1 MEYMDKLINNTSING
16 KKYIGTMYILKMYCY
31 IEDLFHLQPIKLDW
45 WPITRDSIIYC
56 LTVTMLLVMSND
68 EMIQWYE
75 AMLLLIFYIVYFLIM
90 WQNKRIYN
98 LVMNIR
104 DVITVKGSK
113 FVNGKFYKHKSL
125 ISIYS
130 FDLIL
135 NFYRTWIFRH
145 N

>member
-1 MEYMDKLINNTSING
+1 MEENIF
-16 KKYIGTMYILKMYCY
+16 YILKMYCY
-31 IEDLFHLQPIKLDW
+31 IEVLFRLQPIKLDW

-98 LVMNIR
+98 LVMNIV
-104 DVITVKGSK
+104 DVIRVKGSK
-113 FVNGKFYKHKSL
+113 FVNGKFYKHKYL
-125 ISIYS
+125 IRIYS
-130 FDLIL
+130 FGLIL
-135 NFYRTWIFRH
+135 AFYRTWLFRH
-145 N
+145 NLFNL